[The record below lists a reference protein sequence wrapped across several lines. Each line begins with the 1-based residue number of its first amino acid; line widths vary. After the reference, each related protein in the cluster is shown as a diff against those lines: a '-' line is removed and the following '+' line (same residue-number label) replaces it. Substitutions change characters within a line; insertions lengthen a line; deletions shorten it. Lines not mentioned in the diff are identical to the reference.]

1 MSNVW
6 HWHANNNVL
15 TRKLLPATLE
25 SERNELK
32 HFSVYNFKCINE
44 KFMFSKD
51 SLWYVYISE
60 EIDCFMILNRNI
72 IYSNILS

>member
-1 MSNVW
+1 
-6 HWHANNNVL
+6 
-15 TRKLLPATLE
+15 
-25 SERNELK
+25 
-32 HFSVYNFKCINE
+32 
-44 KFMFSKD
+44 MFSKD